1 METFVMLIILLQLD
15 PDDHPYT
22 TALQESPRHE
32 YVTLAE
38 CESAAQTK
46 RNAMLRS
53 SVKYPNLAIVDVMIR
68 CVDNS
73 EQDFDP
79 RDIVI

>member
-1 METFVMLIILLQLD
+1 MLIMLLQLD

-32 YVTLAE
+32 YVTLGE

-53 SVKYPNLAIVDVMIR
+53 SVKYPNLAIVDVLIR
-68 CVDNS
+68 CVNTEDLGAT
-73 EQDFDP
+73 P
-79 RDIVI
+79 PLLI